1 MTRRTEAVRLDP
13 VPPGDIRDIGRS
25 HAVQGKAIERQDLR
39 TIDALRKRNGAQGTA
54 QADATDAAQSE
65 LTFASLHNSDTLNE
79 LLTEFIRPR
88 IADVTVIRHAAQLLS
103 EYIDGDL
110 APLEGNA
117 NLRSLTVALIGD
129 EIDRHNRF
137 SDRLREEIRT
147 DKSS

>member
-54 QADATDAAQSE
+54 QSDATDAAQSE

-79 LLTEFIRPR
+79 LLTEFIRPH

-103 EYIDGDL
+103 EYIDGGL
-110 APLEGNA
+110 VPLEGNA